1 MATVDDILYRN
12 EKGSA
17 LTFAELDDNFYKLAY
32 AIDNI
37 QVANNSTV
45 VVRDSSGN
53 FTANTI
59 TANVVGNSTTTS
71 QFLNARTING
81 VSFNGSANITLT
93 ANTTQTLTRGSYLT
107 GSNFNG
113 GTATTWAVDATDAST
128 ASKVVV
134 RDASRNFAANTITAN
149 LIGNASTATNASSA
163 DTAVTL
169 TNLTAT
175 ITELNYSDGVTSSI
189 QTQLSSK
196 APATDTFTKGADIG
210 GSVDLNT
217 YTTVGFY
224 HQNTNAN
231 ASSGTNYPAAAAGM
245 LEVLADGVMVYQRYT
260 IYNSGQ
266 IYSRA
271 YYNGTWYAWRLNL
284 DSLNYNSYAPTLT
297 GTGASGT
304 WAISISGN
312 AATATSATTASTV
325 STLSGLTATV
335 TELNYSDGVTSSIQT
350 QLDSKSPL
358 ASPIFTGI
366 PAAPTAAVGTST
378 TQIATTAF
386 VNAEIANDAPSKTG
400 TGASG
405 TWNISISGNANTAT
419 TATTATTANALN
431 TANDYQVDSLGVGTA
446 ASGVSGEIRATNN
459 ITAYYSDDRLKNK
472 LGYIENALDK
482 VMTLSGFYYEANE
495 TAQALGYEVKREVGV
510 SAQEVQRIMPE
521 IVAPAPIDEKYLTV
535 RYERLVPLL
544 IEAIIELKKELDEV
558 KSGKTYYD

>member
-189 QTQLSSK
+189 QTQL
-196 APATDTFTKGADIG
+196 
-210 GSVDLNT
+210 
-217 YTTVGFY
+217 
-224 HQNTNAN
+224 
-231 ASSGTNYPAAAAGM
+231 
-245 LEVLADGVMVYQRYT
+245 
-260 IYNSGQ
+260 
-266 IYSRA
+266 
-271 YYNGTWYAWRLNL
+271 
-284 DSLNYNSYAPTLT
+284 
-297 GTGASGT
+297 
-304 WAISISGN
+304 
-312 AATATSATTASTV
+312 
-325 STLSGLTATV
+325 
-335 TELNYSDGVTSSIQT
+335 
-350 QLDSKSPL
+350 DSKSPL

-405 TWNISISGNANTAT
+405 TWNISISGNAT

>member
-1 MATVDDILYRN
+1 MAIVDDILYRN

-81 VSFNGSANITLT
+81 VSFNGSNNITLT

-134 RDASRNFAANTITAN
+134 RDAFKNFAANTITAN

-169 TNLTAT
+169 TGLTAT
-175 ITELNYSDGVTSSI
+175 ITELNYADGVTSSI
-189 QTQLSSK
+189 QTQLNSKSPLSSPTFTGTPAAPTAAVGTNTTQIATTAFVNAEIANDAPSKTGSGASGTWNISISGNAATATSATNVDTLSGLTATVTELNYTDGVTSSIQTQLNSK

-224 HQNTNAN
+224 HQNSNAN

-266 IYSRA
+266 IYSRS

-284 DSLNYNSYAPTLT
+284 DSSNYNSYAPTLT

-312 AATATSATTASTV
+312 AATAT
-325 STLSGLTATV
+325 
-335 TELNYSDGVTSSIQT
+335 
-350 QLDSKSPL
+350 
-358 ASPIFTGI
+358 
-366 PAAPTAAVGTST
+366 
-378 TQIATTAF
+378 
-386 VNAEIANDAPSKTG
+386 
-400 TGASG
+400 
-405 TWNISISGNANTAT
+405 

-431 TANDYQVDSLGVGTA
+431 TANDYRVDSLGVGTA

-510 SAQEVQRIMPE
+510 SAQEVQRVMPE